1 MEQRR
6 KRRNSKDI
14 EEAILDAATVLI
26 REGGF
31 GNLTA
36 TGIMQKAEIEP
47 IQFYKRYKDLDAF
60 ISEYVKIFDYWFSDI
75 IKESSLD
82 SNINIQYE
90 NVLCNLLNSLWN
102 NKIMQELLRWE
113 IATKDKNSIRTAK
126 LRELHSLPLCKK
138 FADAFAETEIDIVA
152 ISALIIGGIYYMILH
167 CELSEFS
174 GINLNNEQDR
184 ERMIKAIKY
193 LANILFQ
200 TPSYGYSTIKIASK
214 MKKDN
219 VALEKIAEYTNLP
232 MQIIKEL

>member
-14 EEAILDAATVLI
+14 EKAILDAATILI

-47 IQFYKRYKDLDAF
+47 IQFYKRYKDLNIF
-60 ISEYVKIFDYWFSDI
+60 ISEYVKIFDFWFSDI

-82 SNINIQYE
+82 NNINIQYE
-90 NVLCNLLNSLWN
+90 NILCNLFYSLWD

-113 IATKDKNSIRTAK
+113 IATKNESSFRTAK
-126 LRELHSLPLCKK
+126 LRELHTLPLCKK
-138 FADAFAETEIDIVA
+138 FSDAFSGTEIDIVA
-152 ISALIIGGIYYMILH
+152 ISALIVGGIYYMILH

-184 ERMIKAIKY
+184 ERIIKAIKY
-193 LANILFQ
+193 LSDILFQ
-200 TPSYGYSTIKIASK
+200 TPSSGYSTIKIASN
-214 MKKDN
+214 MKKDD
-219 VALEKIAEYTNLP
+219 VPLEKIAEYTNLP
-232 MQIIKEL
+232 IQIIKGL

>member
-14 EEAILDAATVLI
+14 DEAIFDAASILI

-31 GNLTA
+31 ANLTA
-36 TGIMQKAEIEP
+36 TGIMQKAKIEP
-47 IQFYKRYKDLDAF
+47 VQFYKRYKDLDAF
-60 ISEYVKIFDYWFSDI
+60 ISEYVKIFDYWFSDVV
-75 IKESSLD
+75 KESSLD

-90 NVLCNLLNSLWN
+90 IILCNLLNSLWN

-113 IATKDKNSIRTAK
+113 IATKNENSIRTAR
-126 LRELHSLPLCKK
+126 LREFHTLPLCKK
-138 FADAFAETEIDIVA
+138 FADAFAETGIDIVA
-152 ISALIIGGIYYMILH
+152 ISALIVGGIYYMILH
-167 CELSEFS
+167 CEMSEFS

-193 LANILFQ
+193 LTKILLQ
-200 TPSYGYSTIKIASK
+200 TSSYGYSTIKIASK

-219 VALEKIAEYTNLP
+219 VPLNKIAEYTNLP
-232 MQIIKEL
+232 IQIIEDL

>member
-6 KRRNSKDI
+6 KRRSSKDI
-14 EEAILDAATVLI
+14 EESILNAATILI

-31 GNLTA
+31 CNLTA
-36 TGIMQKAEIEP
+36 TGIMQQAEIEP
-47 IQFYKRYKDLDAF
+47 IQFYKRYKDLNVF
-60 ISEYVKIFDYWFSDI
+60 ISEYVKIFDYWLNDI
-75 IKESSLD
+75 IKESTLD
-82 SNINIQYE
+82 TNLSIQYE
-90 NVLCNLLNSLWN
+90 NILCNLLYSLWD

-113 IATKDKNSIRTAK
+113 IATRNEGSIRTAK
-126 LRELHSLPLCKK
+126 LRELHTLPLCKK
-138 FADAFAETEIDIVA
+138 IADAFAETGTDIVA
-152 ISALIIGGIYYMILH
+152 ISALIIGGVYYMILH

-174 GINLNNEQDR
+174 GINLKNEQDR

-219 VALEKIAEYTNLP
+219 VPLEKIAEYTNLP
-232 MQIIKEL
+232 IQIIKDL